1 MKFFLFK
8 MKLFPLTK
16 QNEYGQILRKTFDTM
31 ENIYLYKNFIG
42 IFGYQDIHIVQKK
55 IYTKNLKIR

>member
-1 MKFFLFK
+1 
-8 MKLFPLTK
+8 MKLFPLMK
-16 QNEYGQILRKTFDTM
+16 QNEYGQILRKIFDTM

-42 IFGYQDIHIVQKK
+42 IFGYRDIHIVQKK